1 MVGEPVGSR
10 PFVQSRSRWKEY
22 MRMGLKEG
30 GAKAE
35 DCTHQLR
42 DRDKWLALLK
52 TQMNH
57 RVP

>member
-10 PFVQSRSRWKEY
+10 PFGRSRRRWKDY

-30 GAKAE
+30 GAEAE
-35 DCTHQLR
+35 DCTHQPR

-52 TQMNH
+52 TQMNL